1 MNSGTAASDISI
13 LLDRYLLGLDDGKLD
28 DAWALALF
36 TEDARVEF
44 PMARHEGLPGLAD
57 WHRAALEAFA
67 RTQHLNSPAVVDLLG
82 EERAGLRANL
92 ISTHVHHPDPDPDA
106 DSHSGS
112 DSGSGSGS
120 AGDQLFVS
128 GTLVDG
134 EARRT
139 EQGWRLSRLSFR
151 LVWSTGTPPRPRG
164 PR

>member
-67 RTQHLNSPAVVDLLG
+67 RTQHLNSPVVVDLLG
-82 EERAGLRANL
+82 EERAVLRANL
-92 ISTHVHHPDPDPDA
+92 ISTHVHHPDA
-106 DSHSGS
+106 G
-112 DSGSGSGS
+112 SGSGSG
-120 AGDQLFVS
+120 GDQLFVS

-139 EQGWRLSRLSFR
+139 EQGWRLARLSFR